1 MHALQVFV
9 KLNFYL
15 KNNFKC
21 SRYLSKWIFLL
32 PCLHLTLVF
41 CSLKVKIIHDFPQS
55 YVRYL
60 NSAKFYLFH
69 LPTQKFYRLDTYL
82 FTQEIPLS
90 PTSNDTV
97 KTSYCILGFG
107 PQHSVVVPTYLIL
120 FYILP
125 SAAYS
130 IMSFGLNYLIR
141 RTKR

>member
-1 MHALQVFV
+1 M
-9 KLNFYL
+9 
-15 KNNFKC
+15 
-21 SRYLSKWIFLL
+21 
-32 PCLHLTLVF
+32 
-41 CSLKVKIIHDFPQS
+41 KII
-55 YVRYL
+55 
-60 NSAKFYLFH
+60 NSILFQGI
-69 LPTQKFYRLDTYL
+69 PRFVTSYL